1 MKILFIWHCPC
12 DPYTFSLMLCFLYV
26 AACYYWASANVE
38 YFSHI
43 LLDFQSFWSKHF
55 MRRNHR
61 QRSASNP
68 KCIMANNTKLELECS
83 FLPHTC
89 PRFLFRTCWPDSL
102 MSAPSSPIGHLGLLN
117 YFRAVYFMKRNNLE
131 SLSYELWGKSADLYI
146 FTFLYVFYFFIRCNK
161 WLPTFTGMM
170 SLCKHLSATATCI

>member
-12 DPYTFSLMLCFLYV
+12 DPYTFSRMLCFLYI
-26 AACYYWASANVE
+26 AACCYWASANVE
-38 YFSHI
+38 YLSYIPQCGIFIIYST
-43 LLDFQSFWSKHF
+43 LAKTSRVFEVSLKHF

-61 QRSASNP
+61 QRSALNR
-68 KCIMANNTKLELECS
+68 KCIIVNNTKLELDCS

-102 MSAPSSPIGHLGLLN
+102 MSAPSSSIGHLGLLN

-131 SLSYELWGKSADLYI
+131 NLSCEEKVL
-146 FTFLYVFYFFIRCNK
+146 
-161 WLPTFTGMM
+161 
-170 SLCKHLSATATCI
+170 TCIFPNFCMF